1 MLNPAIIAACQAGLR
16 AAMEPSDPPVVPEEH
31 QKYADEWMKEYNAHI
46 TAMRNQ
52 RPMAA

>member
-1 MLNPAIIAACQAGLR
+1 MLNPAIIAARQAGLF
-16 AAMEPSDPPVVPEEH
+16 AALEPSDPRDVPEEH
-31 QKYADEWMKEYNAHI
+31 AKYAEEWLLGYDTTI